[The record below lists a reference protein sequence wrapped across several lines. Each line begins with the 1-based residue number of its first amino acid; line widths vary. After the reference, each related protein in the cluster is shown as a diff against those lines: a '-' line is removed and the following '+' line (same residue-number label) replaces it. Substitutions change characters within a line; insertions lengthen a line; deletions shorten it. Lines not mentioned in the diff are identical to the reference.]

1 MTTPAHHDRPTE
13 PDAVDDD
20 AWGTAPGPTDDDYIV
35 DETAPKTVEGK
46 LFVMATDLRRLLRTS
61 LATTAAVAACI
72 GLVEGWSGHGFGTTV
87 GFLVGGGLA
96 TLNLW
101 VLAGGY
107 FAVVQGRAVVPRM
120 LMALT
125 SSMILMFGVALFVV
139 VAKREWTLGFA
150 LGAAV
155 PALSG
160 LIYGLQKRPA
170 SR

>member
-1 MTTPAHHDRPTE
+1 MTTPANRDRPTE
-13 PDAVDDD
+13 HRSVDDD
-20 AWGTAPGPTDDDYIV
+20 AWGTAPGADDADFIV
-35 DETAPKTVEGK
+35 DETAPQTVEGK
-46 LFVMATDLRRLLRTS
+46 LFVMAADLRRLLRTS
-61 LATTAAVAACI
+61 LATTAAVAALI
-72 GLVEGWSGHGFGTTV
+72 GLFDLWYGHGFGTTV

-107 FAVVQGRAVVPRM
+107 FAVVEGRAVVPRM
-120 LMALT
+120 LLALT

-160 LIYGLQKRPA
+160 LVYGLQKRPA

>member
-13 PDAVDDD
+13 PDDVDDD
-20 AWGTAPGPTDDDYIV
+20 AWGTAPGSADDDYIV

-61 LATTAAVAACI
+61 LATTAAVAALI
-72 GLVEGWSGHGFGTTV
+72 GVLDLWYGHGFATTV

-107 FAVVQGRAVVPRM
+107 FAVVEGRAVVPRM
-120 LMALT
+120 LLALT

-155 PALSG
+155 PAVSG
-160 LIYGLQKRPA
+160 VIYGLQTKSPQR
-170 SR
+170 